1 MRESL
6 RGLCSL
12 MLKGQ
17 RWSPIKVNTRDSGSC
32 DEMLIS
38 KCQACPNWVLRFG
51 PQFLCHPL
59 PSLPPTLHDVVRV
72 FLVEHEGVVDPLL
85 ALFQAKPVISAGKF
99 SHPKVQIMAGSVW
112 AGYWPPSWPP
122 QVGHLHTV
130 QVATKLVIDVPT
142 NSKTPI
148 SHQSIQLINSRL
160 FPLAGLCSQIN
171 KYLSPFLEGQ
181 CTEPLDELTEI
192 MAERHNFTFK
202 AISTIGFAGAEG
214 LGAEHMLVHLI

>member
-1 MRESL
+1 
-6 RGLCSL
+6 
-12 MLKGQ
+12 
-17 RWSPIKVNTRDSGSC
+17 
-32 DEMLIS
+32 MLIS

-59 PSLPPTLHDVVRV
+59 PSPPPTNTWCCLSISSRTRGRCRV
-72 FLVEHEGVVDPLL
+72 YNVDPLL

-130 QVATKLVIDVPT
+130 QVATKLVIDVPA

-160 FPLAGLCSQIN
+160 FPLAGLTNQQTFVAFSGGSMYIVQSHWMN
-171 KYLSPFLEGQ
+171 WQKEWQEG
-181 CTEPLDELTEI
+181 D
-192 MAERHNFTFK
+192 NFTLKQFQLLVLQALK
-202 AISTIGFAGAEG
+202 G
-214 LGAEHMLVHLI
+214 LDAEHMLVRLIWFI

>member
-1 MRESL
+1 
-6 RGLCSL
+6 
-12 MLKGQ
+12 ML
-17 RWSPIKVNTRDSGSC
+17 VTRAASC

-38 KCQACPNWVLRFG
+38 KYQACPNWVFSLGTPNFG
-51 PQFLCHPL
+51 PEASKRAPRDPSQYVLISDCQSESDLGLDYSHPL
-59 PSLPPTLHDVVRV
+59 PSPPPTLHDVVWV

-130 QVATKLVIDVPT
+130 QVATKLVIDVPA

-171 KYLSPFLEGQ
+171 KYWSPFLEGQ
-181 CTEPLDELTEI
+181 CTEPLDELTER
-192 MAERHNFTFK
+192 MTR
-202 AISTIGFAGAEG
+202 GR
-214 LGAEHMLVHLI
+214 